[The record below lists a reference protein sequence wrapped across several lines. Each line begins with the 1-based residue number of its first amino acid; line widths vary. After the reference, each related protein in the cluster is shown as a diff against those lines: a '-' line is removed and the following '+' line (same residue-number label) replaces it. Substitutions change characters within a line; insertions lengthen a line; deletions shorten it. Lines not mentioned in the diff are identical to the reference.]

1 MLGRLALGTSFFSWY
16 ASLCSDTHAFIR
28 VSDLDFV
35 TQTVMML
42 TGTAL
47 FVNVDRRRARL
58 ASGYEEIGTKDY

>member
-1 MLGRLALGTSFFSWY
+1 MALSSPT
-16 ASLCSDTHAFIR
+16 FIC
-28 VSDLDFV
+28 VGNLTFV
-35 TQTVMML
+35 TQAVMML